1 MPKPEL
7 NPLRGH
13 LPEYG
18 TQIVILIIACGLLV
32 FGLLTG
38 EVLDGE
44 TGAFDRR
51 VLMWFRN
58 PADLSDPI
66 GPESLEVVMRD
77 ITALGGVLVLGILCT
92 SVVGYFFLIGKRRPA
107 IFIGLSV
114 LSGTLLNTLL
124 KELISRPRPDI
135 VPHGTDAALSS
146 FPSGHTMMS
155 TVVYLT
161 LGALLAYSTDSG
173 RLKLYVLF
181 WSVALAG
188 IVGISRLYLGVHW
201 PTDILAGW
209 ICGATWALFCLLC
222 RRVLVREL

>member
-1 MPKPEL
+1 MPDPTSTT
-7 NPLRGH
+7 PRTH

-18 TQIVILIIACGLLV
+18 TQIVILVIALGLLA

-38 EVLDGE
+38 EVLDGD
-44 TGAFDRR
+44 TSTLDRR
-51 VLMWFRN
+51 ILLWFRN

-66 GPESLEVVMRD
+66 GPESLAVVMRD

-92 SVVGYFFLIGKRRPA
+92 SVVGYFFLIGRRRPA

-114 LSGTLLNTLL
+114 VSGTLLNTLL
-124 KELISRPRPDI
+124 KEFISRPRPDI

-161 LGALLAYSTDSG
+161 LGAMLAYSTDNR

-181 WSVALAG
+181 WSIALAG

-222 RRVLVREL
+222 RRFLVREV

>member
-1 MPKPEL
+1 MPEP
-7 NPLRGH
+7 NPKTLQDH

-18 TQIVILIIACGLLV
+18 TQVVILIIALGLLA

-38 EVLDGE
+38 EVLDGD

-51 VLMWFRN
+51 ILMWFRN

-92 SVVGYFFLIGKRRPA
+92 SIVGYFFLIGKRRRA
-107 IFIGLSV
+107 VFIGVSV
-114 LSGTLLNTLL
+114 ISGTLVNTLL
-124 KELISRPRPDI
+124 KEFISRPRPDI

-161 LGALLAYSTDSG
+161 LGAMLAYSTQER

-188 IVGISRLYLGVHW
+188 VVGISRLYLGVHW

-222 RRVLVREL
+222 RHFMMRES